1 MFSVLLKKSGHCRL
15 AAMPFG
21 ENGGSGIHDGRW
33 GGGSPG
39 LHKRSAED
47 WGYPTV
53 HVACHGSSGGQ
64 RPESTNTQPV
74 PARVWLPEAKRSA
87 EKPA

>member
-1 MFSVLLKKSGHCRL
+1 
-15 AAMPFG
+15 MPFG

-74 PARVWLPEAKRSA
+74 PATGLATQAQA
-87 EKPA
+87 ERGKTCVRNERWF